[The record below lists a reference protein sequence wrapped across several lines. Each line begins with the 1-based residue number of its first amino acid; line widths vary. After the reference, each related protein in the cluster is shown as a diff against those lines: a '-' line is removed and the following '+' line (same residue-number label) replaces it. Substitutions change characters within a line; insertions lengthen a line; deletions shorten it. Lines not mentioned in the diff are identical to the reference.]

1 MNIAFR
7 PDALDESARWAFF
20 VGAPR
25 CGTTSLAKYLRG
37 HPQACLSRPKEPHFF
52 AINDLRGKPEDEL
65 RGIVKEKYV
74 ERFFAHR
81 DGSPVLSEGSV
92 SYLYAPER
100 LEPILK
106 LWPRARF
113 VICVR
118 NPLQMVPSLHQ
129 RNFVNGDETVRD
141 FAEAW
146 RLVPE
151 RRNGQR
157 IPRSCLDPR
166 LLDYWEAGY
175 LGRRVENF
183 LKIIGPDRCHIS
195 IFDDLKADSRGEY
208 RRVLEFLELPD
219 DGKAVFER
227 HAESRDCRI
236 PWLQRLL
243 QRPPKFAI
251 GLLDSD
257 DLHNPRFAEESGPVL
272 RKLLELRNAILDWNE
287 VPAERRRVDPA
298 ILDEMRS
305 MYADD
310 VELLSSILNRDL
322 SHWMQPEPMTVRAA
336 ARAGSKG
343 LAFQG

>member
-1 MNIAFR
+1 MNFAFR
-7 PDALDESARWAFF
+7 PDAMDVTARWAFF

-52 AINDLRGKPEDEL
+52 AMHDLRGKSAGEL
-65 RGIVKEKYV
+65 REIVRGKYLD
-74 ERFFAHR
+74 RFFPHR
-81 DGSPVLSEGSV
+81 DGSAVLSEGSV
-92 SYLYAPER
+92 SYLYAPDR

-106 LWPRARF
+106 IWPRAKF
-113 VICVR
+113 IICVR

-195 IFDDLKADSRGEY
+195 IFDDLNADARGEY
-208 RRVLEFLELPD
+208 RRVLEFLDLPD
-219 DGKAVFER
+219 DGKEVFER

-243 QRPPKFAI
+243 QRPPKFAV
-251 GLLDSD
+251 GMLDSD
-257 DLHNPRFAEESGPVL
+257 DLHNPRFAEEAGPVL
-272 RKLLELRNAILDWNE
+272 RKIIDLRNSILDWNE
-287 VPAERRRVDPA
+287 VPAERRSVDPSV
-298 ILDEMRS
+298 IEEMRT

-310 VELLSSILNRDL
+310 VDLLSKIVNRDL
-322 SHWMQPEPMTVRAA
+322 SHWMHAEQMTVRPVAA
-336 ARAGSKG
+336 AGSKEF
-343 LAFQG
+343 AFQS